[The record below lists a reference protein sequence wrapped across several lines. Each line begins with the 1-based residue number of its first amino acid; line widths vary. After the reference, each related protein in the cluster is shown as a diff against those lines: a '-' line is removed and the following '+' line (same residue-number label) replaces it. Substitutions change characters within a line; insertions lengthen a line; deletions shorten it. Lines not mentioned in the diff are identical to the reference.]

1 MTNHVVVIN
10 LDATRRLFP
19 VIYYWLDLESP
30 MLRNIGVYN
39 LHNLWQILEQSWK
52 KQISINIKNTDPNKK
67 LYIWRVATHNNGDMV
82 GMYFKKEEELSTFF
96 KTISIVFNITFR
108 LNYIKGEAH
117 ETILINASDNNSNHQ
132 KIINIRAAA
141 DGQKFYEPWI
151 NPTSISHTDTVFHN
165 ANHTIH

>member
-67 LYIWRVATHNNGDMV
+67 LYIRHVATHNNGDMV
-82 GMYFKKEEELSTFF
+82 GMYF
-96 KTISIVFNITFR
+96 
-108 LNYIKGEAH
+108 
-117 ETILINASDNNSNHQ
+117 
-132 KIINIRAAA
+132 
-141 DGQKFYEPWI
+141 
-151 NPTSISHTDTVFHN
+151 
-165 ANHTIH
+165 